1 MPQNTQN
8 QGNQPGQVEIQQCI
22 QDCMNCYN
30 VCLQTARAC
39 QQAGGEHARQEHIW
53 MLHDCADI
61 CQAAAHFLEHS
72 NPLYGYVTSA
82 AAQVTNHCG
91 EQCALMGD
99 DDCANA
105 CKTASWSLQQVSK
118 MVAF

>member
-1 MPQNTQN
+1 MFVCKLLRPASR
-8 QGNQPGQVEIQQCI
+8 QVV
-22 QDCMNCYN
+22 N
-30 VCLQTARAC
+30 
-39 QQAGGEHARQEHIW
+39 
-53 MLHDCADI
+53 DCADI

-105 CKTASWSLQQVSK
+105 CKTASWSLQQISK